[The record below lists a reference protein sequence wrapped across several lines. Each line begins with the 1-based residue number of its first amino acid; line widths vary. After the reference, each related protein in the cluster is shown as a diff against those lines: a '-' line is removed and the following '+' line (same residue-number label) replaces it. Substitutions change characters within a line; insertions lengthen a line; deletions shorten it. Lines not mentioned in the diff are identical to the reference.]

1 MNRPVISLTL
11 HDLGYQLPDG
21 RWLFEHLSAQFDGQ
35 ATGLVGRNGIGK
47 SVLARILA
55 GLLPPTRGHCER
67 RGQVHYLDQQVIVAP
82 RDTVA
87 HLAGLY
93 PTLAALDRIE
103 AGSSASSDFDLLAD
117 RWDLRDRLREELDA
131 RGLGHL
137 RPDTPAAQ
145 LSGGERTRVAL
156 IGARFSAADLLIL
169 DEPSNHLDRRQHALL
184 QADLQCWN
192 RGLIVISHDSA
203 LLATMDSIVEL
214 SAHGLRRYGGSYA
227 FYAEASATE
236 RMQARANLE
245 RQRHERRRGERALI
259 ERRERLARREAR
271 DRRQAS
277 TANEAAILLGLRKS
291 KSEQSS
297 GRARRL
303 MSAQKDALSQR
314 VAEAAARVE
323 AENEPL
329 LFSPETA
336 AAHGERIA
344 VLENVI
350 LPHLPAQASQV
361 NLQLHAGQRIALC
374 GDNGCGKSTLL
385 KVLAGSCKPLGG
397 RRDLRVNAAYVDQ
410 DLALLDARP
419 LIEQLC
425 RAHPRARE
433 AELRSRLALL
443 GLEARHVG
451 QAASALSGGERM
463 KAALARVL
471 YAEHPAQLL
480 LLDEPDNHLDLAS
493 QIALASMLTQYRG
506 ALVIVSHADA
516 LLEKLGLEWRLCRG
530 PEGWTL
536 QPW

>member
-1 MNRPVISLTL
+1 MNRPVIPLTL

-93 PTLAALDRIE
+93 PALAALDRIK

-137 RPDTPAAQ
+137 RPDTPAAE

-169 DEPSNHLDRRQHALL
+169 DEPSNHLDQRQRALL

-259 ERRERLARREAR
+259 ERRERLALPLQFFHQIRLQVGPTGDLGDLEQ
-271 DRRQAS
+271 RRQRDMMLPCVFLIQEKRETLEQVFES
-277 TANEAAILLGLRKS
+277 QQRPDSLVEGILVKN
-291 KSEQSS
+291 Q
-297 GRARRL
+297 ARSPL
-303 MSAQKDALSQR
+303 AWSVKD
-314 VAEAAARVE
+314 
-323 AENEPL
+323 
-329 LFSPETA
+329 
-336 AAHGERIA
+336 
-344 VLENVI
+344 
-350 LPHLPAQASQV
+350 
-361 NLQLHAGQRIALC
+361 
-374 GDNGCGKSTLL
+374 
-385 KVLAGSCKPLGG
+385 
-397 RRDLRVNAAYVDQ
+397 
-410 DLALLDARP
+410 
-419 LIEQLC
+419 C
-425 RAHPRARE
+425 R
-433 AELRSRLALL
+433 
-443 GLEARHVG
+443 
-451 QAASALSGGERM
+451 
-463 KAALARVL
+463 
-471 YAEHPAQLL
+471 
-480 LLDEPDNHLDLAS
+480 
-493 QIALASMLTQYRG
+493 TF
-506 ALVIVSHADA
+506 
-516 LLEKLGLEWRLCRG
+516 
-530 PEGWTL
+530 
-536 QPW
+536 